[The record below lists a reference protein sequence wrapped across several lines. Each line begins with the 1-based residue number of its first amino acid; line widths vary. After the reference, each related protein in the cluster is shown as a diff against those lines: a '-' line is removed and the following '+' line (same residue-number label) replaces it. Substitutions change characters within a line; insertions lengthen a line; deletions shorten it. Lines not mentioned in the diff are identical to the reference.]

1 MVVLRGV
8 KSSRQAG
15 VTHRAPGR
23 KPAARSRARLAA
35 VVSVA
40 CAAGVFGATNASAAP
55 ARPQVTAARNAA
67 TAVSRFRSGLPWP
80 SGVFL
85 PNGTPA
91 QAAAF
96 AAWRKRPLD
105 DVEVQ
110 LGQSTWAT
118 ITDPAW
124 LYRRWKGKPYT
135 MVFSVAMLP
144 IDVPGVSIGACARG
158 SYNAYWKKF
167 GKVINSYGLGSS
179 IIRLGWEF
187 NGKWE
192 RWAASNPS
200 AWKECWRQAV
210 TSAWS
215 TAPRLRWDWAVNRG
229 LSSALAN
236 PAQAY
241 PGNHYV
247 TMIGIDSYEW
257 WPAVNS
263 SGGWTKQLDGSQGLN
278 SWLAFAKAHG
288 KKLSVPEWGNMRYGE
303 SSGGDDPA
311 YVKDMRAFFA
321 ANARYIGL
329 ETVFQGPRASYES
342 GSVMPKSA
350 EAYKMGF

>member
-15 VTHRAPGR
+15 VTHRARG
-23 KPAARSRARLAA
+23 RARLAA
-35 VVSVA
+35 VVSMA
-40 CAAGVFGATNASAAP
+40 CAAGVFGATNVSAIPARAVT
-55 ARPQVTAARNAA
+55 ARPQVTSARNATA
-67 TAVSRFRSGLPWP
+67 AVSRFRSGLPWP

-110 LGQSTWAT
+110 LGESTWAT

-158 SYNAYWKKF
+158 SYNAQWKKF

-247 TMIGIDSYEW
+247 TMVGIDSYDW
-257 WPAVNS
+257 WPAVTS
-263 SGGWTKQLDGSQGLN
+263 SGGWKLQLDGPQGLN

-321 ANARYIGL
+321 ANAHYIGF

-342 GSVMPKSA
+342 GFAMPKSA
-350 EAYKMGF
+350 KAYKTGF

>member
-1 MVVLRGV
+1 M
-8 KSSRQAG
+8 SRIS
-15 VTHRAPGR
+15 GR
-23 KPAARSRARLAA
+23 KPAARSRLRLAA
-35 VVSVA
+35 AVSMA
-40 CAAGVFGATNASAAP
+40 CAAVAFGVTNVSAAP
-55 ARPQVTAARNAA
+55 AHGATAGPHVTAVRDA
-67 TAVSRFRSGLPWP
+67 TAAANQFRSGLPWP

-91 QAAAF
+91 GAAAF

-105 DVEVQ
+105 VVGVQ
-110 LGQSTWAT
+110 GPQSTWASL
-118 ITDPAW
+118 TDPAW
-124 LYRRWKGKPYT
+124 LYRRWEGKPYT

-144 IDVPGVSIGACARG
+144 LDVPGVSIRACAQG
-158 SYNAYWKKF
+158 SYNARWKKF

-192 RWAASNPS
+192 LWAATNPT
-200 AWKECWRQAV
+200 AWAECWRQIV

-236 PAQAY
+236 PGQAY

-247 TMIGIDSYEW
+247 NMIGIDSYDW
-257 WPAVNS
+257 WPAAS
-263 SGGWTKQLDGSQGLN
+263 SPGGWTMQLAGPQGLKY
-278 SWLAFAKAHG
+278 WLAFAKAHG

-311 YVKDMRAFFA
+311 YVKDMRAFFV
-321 ANARYIGL
+321 ANAPYIGF
-329 ETVFQGPRASYES
+329 ETVFQGPRASYD
-342 GSVMPKSA
+342 GGYLMPRA
-350 EAYKMGF
+350 ANAYKVGF